1 MFRALFTSCLALARQ
16 DAPVNSFRGSA
27 KHRFAV
33 NAKTTT
39 RGPDTSAPQSLFS
52 HLYFWLAMFRGVIYV
67 ACLALARQDALREQL
82 RGSAKHRFAVN
93 AKTTTRGP
101 DTSAPQ
107 SLFSH
112 LYFWLAMFRGVI
124 YVACL
129 ALARQ
134 DALREQLSRLGKAPL
149 RCKRKTTT
157 RGPDT
162 SAPQSLFSH
171 LCLRHSLCPSPCRY
185 FLTLGASIMFI
196 FLPSS
201 FGIISTLANSS
212 RSVAKRKK
220 RISPCSLKTIERP
233 RKKT

>member
-1 MFRALFTSCLALARQ
+1 MHPPRSRCFRICTFGSQCFGALFTSHVSLWR
-16 DAPVNSFRGSA
+16 DKTRSVNSFRGSA

-52 HLYFWLAMFRGVIYV
+52 HF
-67 ACLALARQDALREQL
+67 
-82 RGSAKHRFAVN
+82 
-93 AKTTTRGP
+93 
-101 DTSAPQ
+101 
-107 SLFSH
+107 
-112 LYFWLAMFRGVI
+112 
-124 YVACL
+124 
-129 ALARQ
+129 
-134 DALREQLSRLGKAPL
+134 
-149 RCKRKTTT
+149 CKRKNNNP
-157 RGPDT
+157 RSGYIRPAVVVFAFMP
-162 SAPQSLFSH
+162 SAFAL
-171 LCLRHSLCPSPCRY
+171 PSPCRY

-212 RSVAKRKK
+212 RSVAKRSS

>member
-1 MFRALFTSCLALARQ
+1 MKKLKRDSSRSVGSVACKRKNNNPRSGCIRPAVVVFAFVLLARNVSGRYLRLVSLWR
-16 DAPVNSFRGSA
+16 DKTRSVNSFRGS
-27 KHRFAV
+27 
-33 NAKTTT
+33 T
-39 RGPDTSAPQSLFS
+39 
-52 HLYFWLAMFRGVIYV
+52 
-67 ACLALARQDALREQL
+67 
-82 RGSAKHRFAVN
+82 KHRFAVN

-149 RCKRKTTT
+149 RCKRKNNNP
-157 RGPDT
+157 RSGYIRPAVVVFAFMP
-162 SAPQSLFSH
+162 SAFAL
-171 LCLRHSLCPSPCRY
+171 PSPCRY

-212 RSVAKRKK
+212 RSVAKRSS

>member
-1 MFRALFTSCLALARQ
+1 MHPPRSRCFRICTFGPQCFGALFTSHVSLWR
-16 DAPVNSFRGSA
+16 DKTRSVNSFRGSA

-52 HLYFWLAMFRGVIYV
+52 HLYFW
-67 ACLALARQDALREQL
+67 
-82 RGSAKHRFAVN
+82 
-93 AKTTTRGP
+93 P
-101 DTSAPQ
+101 
-107 SLFSH
+107 
-112 LYFWLAMFRGVI
+112 AMFRGVI

-134 DALREQLSRLGKAPL
+134 DALREQLSRLGKASL
-149 RCKRKTTT
+149 RCKRKNNNP
-157 RGPDT
+157 RSGYIRPAVVVFAFMP
-162 SAPQSLFSH
+162 SAFAL
-171 LCLRHSLCPSPCRY
+171 PSPCRY

-212 RSVAKRKK
+212 RSVAKRSS

>member
-1 MFRALFTSCLALARQ
+1 
-16 DAPVNSFRGSA
+16 
-27 KHRFAV
+27 
-33 NAKTTT
+33 
-39 RGPDTSAPQSLFS
+39 
-52 HLYFWLAMFRGVIYV
+52 
-67 ACLALARQDALREQL
+67 
-82 RGSAKHRFAVN
+82 
-93 AKTTTRGP
+93 
-101 DTSAPQ
+101 
-107 SLFSH
+107 
-112 LYFWLAMFRGVI
+112 MFRGVI

-149 RCKRKTTT
+149 RCKRKNNNP
-157 RGPDT
+157 RFGYIRPVVVVFAFVLLARNVSGVIYVACLALARQDALREQLSRLGKAPLRCKRKNNNPRSGCIRPAVVVFAFMP
-162 SAPQSLFSH
+162 SAFAL
-171 LCLRHSLCPSPCRY
+171 PSPCRY

-212 RSVAKRKK
+212 RSVAKRSS